1 MDIIPKIIIF
11 LILLYLI
18 WEGLHLF
25 TISENEYKSIK
36 VKYFPKFPYIVGKFC
51 SLFWLIFSISV
62 LEKMLFY
69 PPVNINISLIISAL
83 VVLIYLIGIFIIKK
97 QPNILI
103 KD

>member
-1 MDIIPKIIIF
+1 AIIPKIIIF

-25 TISENEYKSIK
+25 TISEIEYKNIK
-36 VKYFPKFPYIVGKFC
+36 VKYLPKFPYIVGKIC

-83 VVLIYLIGIFIIKK
+83 VVLIYLIRIFMIKRK
-97 QPNILI
+97 SI
-103 KD
+103 

>member
-25 TISENEYKSIK
+25 TISENEYKKLK
-36 VKYFPKFPYIVGKFC
+36 VKYFPKFPYMVGKYC
-51 SLFWLIFSISV
+51 SLFWLICSISV

-69 PPVNINISLIISAL
+69 PQVNINISLIISVL
-83 VVLIYLIGIFIIKK
+83 VVLIYLIGIF
-97 QPNILI
+97 LI
-103 KD
+103 KRKSI